1 MIDKLKNSEI
11 EIIRKR
17 HYREYDLYFFFADLD
32 QGILRYREDEFLDE
46 MNQIEQV
53 RSRLTLIGPSSEGK
67 FEQEVL
73 LSRSRYL
80 APATQSPRFYREY
93 FKPQIVKEIIKDRIR
108 YLVRYREMEFF
119 INFDEI
125 ITPDIGQFVEIK
137 SRTWSRQDA
146 EIKSHLITE
155 LVEYLG
161 ADKDDM
167 TSEDYIEM
175 VR

>member
-1 MIDKLKNSEI
+1 
-11 EIIRKR
+11 
-17 HYREYDLYFFFADLD
+17 
-32 QGILRYREDEFLDE
+32 
-46 MNQIEQV
+46 
-53 RSRLTLIGPSSEGK
+53 
-67 FEQEVL
+67 
-73 LSRSRYL
+73 
-80 APATQSPRFYREY
+80 
-93 FKPQIVKEIIKDRIR
+93 
-108 YLVRYREMEFF
+108 MEFF